1 MKSQGFS
8 YWVVSF
14 CVRVAA
20 VISRGV
26 GGGVY
31 RVAGYGQQQR
41 QFPIFALCKSLKSDN
56 YILIRS
62 WVA

>member
-8 YWVVSF
+8 SWAVSF
-14 CVRVAA
+14 GVRVAA
-20 VISRGV
+20 AISRGV

-31 RVAGYGQQQR
+31 CVAGYGQQQQ
-41 QFPIFALCKSLKSDN
+41 QFPIFGLYKSLKSAN
-56 YILIRS
+56 YLLIRS

>member
-1 MKSQGFS
+1 MKSQSFS
-8 YWVVSF
+8 YWAVSF
-14 CVRVAA
+14 GVRVEAA
-20 VISRGV
+20 ISRGV

-41 QFPIFALCKSLKSDN
+41 QFPIFGLCKSLKSAN